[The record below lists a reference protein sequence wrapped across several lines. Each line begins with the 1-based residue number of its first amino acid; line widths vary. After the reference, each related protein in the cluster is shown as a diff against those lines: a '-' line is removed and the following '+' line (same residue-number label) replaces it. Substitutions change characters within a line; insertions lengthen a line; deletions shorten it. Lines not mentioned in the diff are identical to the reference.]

1 MGLVTTSQGEIVT
14 IHSSGTYPS
23 VNAPWDIV
31 NTRFEDTLARADEML
46 DLLVGTDGSSG
57 YLGAMNSAIAARP
70 SVSVDVPS
78 VNTDISLVSSVG
90 GPPVFDDS
98 ELGEF
103 PSDTYAAPTLAV
115 VPTVDASGLVGAV
128 EPDDIDATLT
138 WSESA
143 YASDVYADLLARIL
157 ADLQSGATGLAPAVE
172 QAIYDRARTRQ
183 QADRLAE
190 YNRIN
195 NTAAE
200 LQFQYPSGVLLA
212 GLADYSIGA
221 VRQDAD
227 IENQIITTQADL
239 AQKNS
244 QFIIQQAV
252 TLEQIIR
259 QMWSD
264 SNNRGLDQKKAAVD
278 ALLRG
283 YAERWRGFIAKIEGQ
298 KAYIQAQ
305 VENLRGVIEAN
316 KGKVDIFREQY
327 QALSTRIGA
336 VAARNK
342 AVTDVYG
349 AQVQGYAEEQ
359 RGIAAANSS
368 KIEVLKAK
376 IGYAEVAV
384 RAAVAEAEQTVSG
397 YVSEQSLKE
406 KLANDMASIAAQSV
420 ASWASAVNASAS
432 LGYSGSEGKSENW
445 SHSDHLSESH
455 SYEHDPNS

>member
-1 MGLVTTSQGEIVT
+1 M
-14 IHSSGTYPS
+14 
-23 VNAPWDIV
+23 
-31 NTRFEDTLARADEML
+31 
-46 DLLVGTDGSSG
+46 
-57 YLGAMNSAIAARP
+57 
-70 SVSVDVPS
+70 
-78 VNTDISLVSSVG
+78 
-90 GPPVFDDS
+90 FDDS

-103 PSDTYAAPTLAV
+103 PSDTYAVPILAV

-128 EPDDIDATLT
+128 EPDDVDATFT

-143 YASDVYADLLARIL
+143 YTSDVYADLLARIL
-157 ADLQSGATGLAPAVE
+157 IDLQSGATGLDPVVE

-195 NTAAE
+195 NAAAE

-221 VRQDAD
+221 ARQDAD
-227 IENQIITTQADL
+227 IENQIIATQADL

-368 KIEVLKAK
+368 RIEALKAK
-376 IGYAEVAV
+376 IEYAEVAV

-432 LGYSGSEGKSENW
+432 LGYSGSESKSESW
-445 SHSDHLSESH
+445 GHSDSLSESH
-455 SYEHDPNS
+455 SYEHDPEA